1 MKGEFNMEFINS
13 IGKALENIKEK
24 SPLVHH
30 ITNYVTVND
39 CANIV
44 LAIGGSPV
52 MADDIAEVEEMVS
65 FASALVINV
74 GTLNERTI
82 ESMIKAGRKANKL
95 NVPVI
100 LDPVGVGAT
109 TLRTNTVK
117 TLLQQVKFAV
127 VRGNM
132 SEIKITAGVEAEI
145 KGVDSTASE
154 EGALEIAKGLAR
166 RLNTVVAITG
176 ARDVITDG
184 TRYCYVDNGH
194 KILSMVTGTGCMT
207 TSLIGAYAGAN
218 EDYFL
223 AAVAG
228 IVSMGISG
236 VKAQESLTDC
246 DGIGTF
252 KVRLMDNIYKLSNDV
267 IVERGKVIYE

>member
-1 MKGEFNMEFINS
+1 MEFINS

-44 LAIGGSPV
+44 LAVGGSPV
-52 MADDIAEVEEMVS
+52 MADDIGEVEEMVS

-82 ESMIKAGRKANKL
+82 ESMIKAGKKANEL

-117 TLLQQVKFAV
+117 ILLQQVKVAV
-127 VRGNM
+127 IRGNM

-154 EGALEIAKGLAR
+154 EGALEIAKGLAK

-184 TRYCYVDNGH
+184 ARYCYVDNGH

-228 IVSMGISG
+228 IVSMGIAG
-236 VKAQESLTDC
+236 EKAQESLTDG

>member
-1 MKGEFNMEFINS
+1 MEIIKCIINN
-13 IGKALENIKEK
+13 LEAVKEK

-52 MADDIAEVEEMVS
+52 MADDIKEVEEMVS
-65 FASALVINV
+65 FASALVINI

-82 ESMIKAGRKANKL
+82 EAMIKAGLKANEL
-95 NVPVI
+95 NIPVI

-109 TLRTNTVK
+109 KLRNETVK
-117 TLLQQVKFAV
+117 RLIDNIKFAV
-127 VRGNM
+127 IRGNM
-132 SEIKITAGVEAEI
+132 SEIKITAGIEVEI
-145 KGVDSTASE
+145 KGVDSKASDV
-154 EGALEIAKGLAR
+154 GAVEVAQNLAKK
-166 RLNTVVAITG
+166 LNTIVAITG

-184 TRYCYVDNGH
+184 ERVCLVDNGH

-207 TSLIGAYAGAN
+207 TALIGAFAGVTK
-218 EDYFL
+218 DYL
-223 AAVAG
+223 VAATAG
-228 IVSMGISG
+228 IMSMGIVG
-236 VKAQESLTDC
+236 EKAHGSLGEN

-252 KVRLMDNIYKLSNDV
+252 KARLFDNIFNLSSVDFE
-267 IVERGKVIYE
+267 ERGKIMYE

>member
-1 MKGEFNMEFINS
+1 MKGEFNMEFINN
-13 IGKALENIKEK
+13 IGKALENIKQK

-52 MADDIAEVEEMVS
+52 MADDIGEVEEMVS

-82 ESMIKAGRKANKL
+82 ESMIKAGRKANEL

-117 TLLQQVKFAV
+117 TLLQQVKFTV

-228 IVSMGISG
+228 IVSMGIAG
-236 VKAQESLTDC
+236 EKAQESLTDC